1 LAGILEFLR
10 RLGPARLAAM
20 GAVTLALVGF
30 FAIVLVRAT
39 APSLVTL
46 YSGLAPADAAAITK
60 ALDAQGIAYQTNQE
74 GTAIRVAESSVA
86 AARMQLAESGLPN
99 GGAVGWE
106 IFDKSN
112 GLSATSFLQNVNRLR
127 AIEGELARSIETIN
141 RVTSARVH
149 LVMPEHTLFQRD
161 AAKPSASI
169 VLKVAGSLGA
179 GQVRAIRHLVAS
191 AVEGLEPGRISVV
204 DETGRLLAD
213 GADGEDALTGVLG
226 DREQAYEK
234 NLTQKVQALLD
245 RVVGPGRGRAEVHAE
260 FDHSHV
266 TETSDR
272 YDPDGR
278 VVRSTQTRE
287 ENGETKSTDAG
298 VSVGNQLP
306 SNQSGDKNNGGQ
318 AEKRANTEETTNY
331 EISRTTTTE
340 VKQGPRLSRVS
351 VAVLVDGVY
360 ASGKDGATTY
370 QPRSPQEL
378 DQIAALVRSAIGYDK
393 ARGDQVQVVNLR
405 FAEPPGRPLPLDD
418 SGNAL
423 LGFSKAELMSLVQ
436 TGVLALISLLVLMVV
451 VRPLV
456 RRILAPEET
465 ATLLP
470 PGQETA
476 LLPAPD
482 GAAAAEGGSAAPS
495 PTQRMIEMAQVD
507 GLVQA
512 QAVKTVG
519 EIAQA
524 NPKEAVGVIRQW
536 LNEPA

>member
-30 FAIVLVRAT
+30 FAVIVMRAT
-39 APSLVTL
+39 APTMVTL
-46 YSGLAPADAAAITK
+46 YSGLAVTDAAAITK
-60 ALDAQGIAYQTNQE
+60 ALDSQGITYETNTE
-74 GTAIRVAESSVA
+74 GTAIRVPSGSVA
-86 AARMQLAESGLPN
+86 AARMRLAESGLPG

-112 GLSATSFLQNVNRLR
+112 GLSATSFLQNINRVR
-127 AIEGELARSIETIN
+127 AIEGELARSIETID

-149 LVMPEHTLFQRD
+149 LVMPERALFQRD
-161 AAKPSASI
+161 AVKPSASI
-169 VLKVAGSLGA
+169 MLKVAGTLGA

-191 AVEGLEPGRISVV
+191 AVEGLEPQRISVV
-204 DETGRLLAD
+204 DESGQLLAD
-213 GADGEDALTGVLG
+213 GAESGDDALAGVVG
-226 DREQAYEK
+226 DQELAYEARV
-234 NLTQKVQALLD
+234 TAKVQDLLN
-245 RVVGPGRGRAEVHAE
+245 RVVGPNRGRAEVHAE

-266 TETSDR
+266 TQTSDR
-272 YDPDGR
+272 FDPDGR

-287 ENGETKSTDAG
+287 ENGETRSTDAG

-306 SNQSGDKNNGGQ
+306 NNQAAGGKKD
-318 AEKRANTEETTNY
+318 AAGEKEKRANTEETTNY

-340 VKQGPRLSRVS
+340 VKQGPRLKRVS

-360 ASGKDGATTY
+360 ANGKSGATY
-370 QPRSPQEL
+370 APRSAQEL
-378 DQIAALVRSAIGYDK
+378 DKIAALVRTAIGYDK
-393 ARGDQVQVVNLR
+393 SRGDQVEVVNLR

-418 SGNAL
+418 GGNAL
-423 LGFSKAELMSLVQ
+423 LGFSKADIMQLAQ
-436 TGVLALISLLVLMVV
+436 TGVLAFIALLMLLFV

-456 RRILAPEET
+456 RRVLAPDT
-465 ATLLP
+465 NATLLP
-470 PGQETA
+470 PEQHA
-476 LLPAPD
+476 LPAPD
-482 GAAAAEGGSAAPS
+482 GAGPAGSGDAAVS
-495 PTQRMIEMAQVD
+495 PTARMIEMAQVD

-512 QAVKTVG
+512 QALQRVG

>member
-1 LAGILEFLR
+1 MAGILEFLR

-30 FAIVLVRAT
+30 FAVVLMRAT
-39 APSLVTL
+39 APDLVTL
-46 YSGLAPADAAAITK
+46 YSGLAPTDAAAITK
-60 ALDAQGIAYQTNQE
+60 ALDAQGIAYETNAE
-74 GTAIRVAESSVA
+74 GTAIRVAKDAVA
-86 AARMQLAESGLPN
+86 SARMHLAESGLPS
-99 GGAVGWE
+99 GGSVGWE

-141 RVTSARVH
+141 RVTAARVH
-149 LVMPEHTLFQRD
+149 LVMPERTLFQRD
-161 AAKPSASI
+161 AAKPSAAI
-169 VLKVAGSLGA
+169 VLKVAGTLGA
-179 GQVRAIRHLVAS
+179 GQIRAIRHLVAS

-204 DETGRLLAD
+204 DETGHLLAD
-213 GADGEDALTGVLG
+213 GAGGDDALTGVLG
-226 DREQAYEK
+226 DQERAYEQ
-234 NLTQKVQALLD
+234 NLTQKVQAILD
-245 RVVGPGRGRAEVHAE
+245 RVVGPGRGRAELHAE
-260 FDHSHV
+260 FDHSHI
-266 TETSDR
+266 TQTSDR
-272 YDPDGR
+272 YDPDSR

-287 ENGETKSTDAG
+287 ENGQTKSTDAG

-306 SNQSGDKNNGGQ
+306 NSQSGDKSNGGQ
-318 AEKRANTEETTNY
+318 SETRANTEETTNY

-360 ASGKDGATTY
+360 ASAKDGATTY

-378 DQIAALVRSAIGYDK
+378 DKIAALVKSTIGFDK
-393 ARGDQVQVVNLR
+393 ARGDQVEVVNLR
-405 FAEPPGRPLPLDD
+405 FAEPPGRPLPLDEG
-418 SGNAL
+418 GNAL
-423 LGFSKAELMSLVQ
+423 FGFSKSDVMQLVQ
-436 TGVLALISLLVLMVV
+436 TGILALISLLVLMVV

-456 RRILAPEET
+456 RRILAPDT
-465 ATLLP
+465 SAAILP

-482 GAAAAEGGSAAPS
+482 GTVPAESGPPLSPS
-495 PTQRMIEMAQVD
+495 QRMIEMAQVD

-512 QAVKTVG
+512 QTLKAVG